1 MSHATA
7 APRAATGSEEA
18 PRHGALA
25 KDALGLPQVLFCIVT
40 GAAPL
45 AAMMFNVPVAVSGG
59 GYAVPAAFLLATI
72 ALTIFSTG
80 YIEMSRRVPS
90 VGGFYTF
97 ISRGLGNV
105 LGMGSGIL
113 IAFCYIIF
121 TAAVTGVGSYFAST
135 SIDAWF
141 GISIPAY
148 GYMALFLALMTG
160 FAWFHIELTAK
171 ILGVAL
177 IAEVLALVVLCIG
190 VLVSGGGPDG
200 FSAAPLNPANIF
212 DNDAALKVFG
222 ATAAGVALFGAFW
235 SWVGFEMAPNYADE
249 SRDPRRIAKAA
260 TYGSVIGLG
269 LFYIVVSYMFV
280 SGWGLTGSAQAVS
293 DQFAGKFASA
303 FYPLSDKYVGG
314 GLTTILEILIITSSF
329 ACAMAFYN
337 TGSRYLFSLA
347 REGALPAALGR
358 THPKRH
364 GPIVASMVV
373 SGIVGV
379 YMLAFVLSDSS
390 TLAALLK
397 LGTWTPL
404 LGVLGILAV
413 QGLCCIAIIRF
424 FLTEA
429 RDGFHIVKT
438 LLAPVIGFLAMAGA
452 CYLLIDNR
460 AGLSGAGEALYIR
473 LVPWVALAVFA
484 AGMVLALWMRSRAVE
499 RYKGIGRFTREEEA
513 EVMA

>member
-1 MSHATA
+1 MSKVTA
-7 APRAATGSEEA
+7 APVSAPARADE
-18 PRHGALA
+18 HHLA

-59 GYAVPAAFLLATI
+59 GYAVPAAFLVATL

-80 YIEMSRRVPS
+80 YIEMARRVTAA
-90 VGGFYTF
+90 GGFYTF
-97 ISRGLGNV
+97 ISRGLGQV
-105 LGMGSGIL
+105 MGMGSGLL

-121 TAAVTGVGSYFAST
+121 AAAVTGVGSYFAST
-135 SIDAWF
+135 SIDTWF
-141 GISIPAY
+141 GINIPAW

-177 IAEVLALVVLCIG
+177 VSEVAALLILAIG
-190 VLVSGGGPDG
+190 VIVHGGGPDG

-212 DNDAALKVFG
+212 NNDAALKVFG
-222 ATAAGVALFGAFW
+222 AAAAGVALFGAFW
-235 SWVGFEMAPNYADE
+235 SWVGFEMAPNYAEE
-249 SRDPRRIAKAA
+249 SREPKKMMKAA
-260 TYGSVIGLG
+260 TYGSVLFLG
-269 LFYIVVSYMFV
+269 AFYIFISYMFV
-280 SGWGLTGSAQAVS
+280 TGWGLNGSAQAVA
-293 DQFAGKFASA
+293 DQFAGKSISA
-303 FYPLSDKYVGG
+303 FYPLSDKYVGAW
-314 GLTTILEILIITSSF
+314 LTTLLEILIITSSF

-347 REGALPAALGR
+347 REGVLPKALGR
-358 THPKRH
+358 VHPTQR
-364 GPIVASMVV
+364 GPVNASMTVSAIVA
-373 SGIVGV
+373 V
-379 YMLAFVLSDSS
+379 YMLAFVISDSS

-413 QGLCCIAIIRF
+413 QGLCSLAIIRF

-429 RDGFHIVKT
+429 RDGFHWFKT
-438 LLAPVIGFLAMAGA
+438 LVAPIVGFLAMAGA

-460 AGLSGAGEALYIR
+460 AGLSGAGDATYIK
-473 LVPWVALAVFA
+473 LVPWIVLAVFA
-484 AGMVLALWMRSRAVE
+484 IGMGIALYLRANSTE
-499 RYKGIGRFTREEEA
+499 KYNNIGRFTRDEEV